1 MQADRHGAGKMKIT
15 KEIQTD
21 LLIVGGGMAGMT
33 MALAAEHAGLDV
45 VMIERAEPSDVT
57 AAPYDGRVSAIAYGC
72 HAMFDV
78 LGVWPHLEAAEPI
91 QEIRVSDGHSPFF
104 LHFDHREVG
113 DRPFGFMVE
122 NRHLRMALHE
132 RLAMAERIEFFTAC
146 ELDHVD
152 RSGGQAKAVL
162 GNGIQVTAPLVIG
175 AEGRFSP
182 LREAAG
188 IRLLKWQYPQT
199 AIVSVVEHEEPHHG
213 VALEH
218 FLPAGPFA
226 LLPMAGNQSALVW
239 TEKQD
244 LAPAMVA
251 LPDDEFDA
259 EIQHRLGDHWGKVKC
274 VAPRWTYPLGLQN
287 AERYIDQRL
296 ALISDAAHAMHPIA
310 GQGLNVG
317 LRDVACLA
325 EVLRDA
331 KQLGLDI
338 GGQNT
343 LRKYQEWRRFDA
355 LTMLIMTDGLNR
367 GFSTNFGP
375 VRAARDLGL
384 GLVNRIGPAKR
395 FFERHAAG
403 FEGDLPKLIKGEA
416 LV

>member
-1 MQADRHGAGKMKIT
+1 MQTERHGERKMKIQ
-15 KEIQTD
+15 KNIDAD
-21 LLIVGGGMAGMT
+21 LLIVGGGMSGMT
-33 MALAAEHAGLDV
+33 MALAAQHAGLRV
-45 VMIERAEPSDVT
+45 VMIERAAPADVT

-72 HAMFDV
+72 HAMFEV
-78 LGVWPHLEAAEPI
+78 LGVWPHLAAAEPI
-91 QEIRVSDGHSPFF
+91 QEIRVSDGRSPFF

-132 RLAMAERIEFFTAC
+132 CLAAATTIEFFTAC
-146 ELDHVD
+146 QLADLD
-152 RSGGQAKAVL
+152 RSGGLARARL
-162 GNGIQVTAPLVIG
+162 DNGVEVQAPLVIA
-175 AEGRFSP
+175 AEGRNSP

-188 IRLLKWQYPQT
+188 IQLLKWRYRQT
-199 AIVSVVEHEEPHHG
+199 AIVSVVEHEAPHYG

-218 FLPAGPFA
+218 FLPGGPFA

-239 TEKQD
+239 TEDEK

-259 EIQHRLGDHWGKVKC
+259 EIQRRLGDHWGKVRC

-287 AERYIDQRL
+287 AERYIDRRL
-296 ALISDAAHAMHPIA
+296 ALISDAAHSMHPIA

-325 EVLRDA
+325 EVLQDA
-331 KQLGLDI
+331 QRLGLDL
-338 GGQNT
+338 GGQNV
-343 LRKYQEWRRFDA
+343 LKKYQEWRRFDV
-355 LTMLIMTDGLNR
+355 LTMLVMTDGLNR

-375 VRAARDLGL
+375 LRLARDLGL
-384 GLVNRIGPAKR
+384 GLVQRIGPAKR

-403 FEGDLPKLIKGEA
+403 FSGDLPKLIKGEA
-416 LV
+416 LG